1 VDVTPQRGALVAAGS
16 LNPLASTAQY
26 VMIHK
31 LPLIKLS
38 TPQSR
43 MQNTIKHVVR
53 LAQQQA
59 LNSFAELVAQMLLDT
74 NVLMGNA
81 VRNAPPAEQAA
92 LNTARAWLHNTERS
106 FRASMQAKYSI
117 LLERAMET
125 MHTDLRAGL
134 HDIRADKLS
143 LVEDETIT
151 RQIELDRV
159 VTRLRDVDEM
169 SLGRINLTIASLH
182 NVSQVRERENPFRPY
197 LAARALYDS
206 VRETVKE
213 GPVSKVLFEHMA
225 GAMANLLPG
234 YYAAVLGHFE
244 NRGLDARLLAKPSE
258 LTRAQRERLAGSAAA
273 EGMQGL
279 QEAAWQAL
287 AERTG
292 PNGMGVP
299 RPGPDSAGI
308 ARPAAPVRG
317 PARAQTPQRSW
328 LDGQLKQLQQMR
340 SGANAPAPLALSEQI
355 GAKADPDNR
364 VTIGLIGQVFDYVL
378 REDLLAQD
386 MRAVLGRLHVPLLRA
401 AMLDPELLQ
410 DHGHPARSLLDRLGA
425 LAAALVPGARGLQAL
440 HDEAGRLV
448 DQVRQQFEADTLVFA
463 NAEHELDTIV
473 DGMLR
478 QSEPLYARLRA
489 AVEAADANGAQ
500 SAAMQKIL
508 QGLLAPLKLDPRLA
522 HFIDKVWVKVMLRQ
536 GGGVM
541 DATLLPELVWSAQA
555 KPAPADRSVLMRAL
569 PDLVRR
575 IREGIAVLGL
585 PPDESKAALDEV
597 AAVHMDV
604 LGQRMVPGGPSTSL
618 DWLHVHFAPLSAG
631 SATATAAA
639 PLAAAALEAV
649 LARQGERAVVFSEPV
664 WRDPMPADAEWLVRA
679 RPGARFETLIESAV
693 VIVRLETVSADQSIF
708 VFSAPAPALPL
719 VYRKNALLSA
729 MHAGAIRPVEY
740 APLFDRAI
748 SAAMGGF
755 GTAAPA

>member
-1 VDVTPQRGALVAAGS
+1 VDLTPQRGALAAAGS
-16 LNPLASTAQY
+16 ANPFASTAQY
-26 VMIHK
+26 VMIRK
-31 LPLIKLS
+31 LPFIKLF

-43 MQNTIKHVVR
+43 MQNTTKHVVR

-74 NVLMGNA
+74 NVQMGNA

-182 NVSQVRERENPFRPY
+182 GVSQVRERENPFRPY

-213 GPVSKVLFEHMA
+213 GPVSKVLFDHMA

-258 LTRAQRERLAGSAAA
+258 LTRSQRERLAGSAAA

-287 AERTG
+287 AERTA
-292 PNGMGVP
+292 PN
-299 RPGPDSAGI
+299 SAGV
-308 ARPAAPVRG
+308 ARPASPVRG

-328 LDGQLKQLQQMR
+328 LDGQLKQLQQTR
-340 SGANAPAPLALSEQI
+340 SSAPAPAPLALSEQI

-378 REDLLAQD
+378 REDLLAQE
-386 MRAVLGRLHVPLLRA
+386 MRAVLGRLHVPVLRA

-425 LAAALVPGARGLQAL
+425 LAAALVPGAGGLQAL

-478 QSEPLYARLRA
+478 QSEPLYARLSA

-522 HFIDKVWVKVMLRQ
+522 RFIDTVWVKVMLRQ

-575 IREGIAVLGL
+575 LREGIAVLGL
-585 PPDESKAALDEV
+585 PPEESKAALDEV

-604 LGQRMVPGGPSTSL
+604 LGQRIAPGGPSTSL

-631 SATATAAA
+631 APGATAAA

-649 LARQGERAVVFSEPV
+649 LAKHGERAVVFSEPV
-664 WRDPMPADAEWLVRA
+664 WRDAMQADAEWLVRA
-679 RPGARFETLIESAV
+679 RPGARFETLIEGAI

-719 VYRKNALLSA
+719 VYRKNALLAA